1 MIWIPNATEAWEVV
15 QVVSSDASSVTV
27 KKMNGGAD
35 FKVPGNL
42 STFGSVNLTA
52 LEENCDNLV
61 NLETFNEGIILHHI
75 KKRFNQD
82 KIYTYVGNI
91 LIALNPY
98 KHIDIYGLSVVERIY
113 DQVKR
118 KQDPPPHVFSI
129 AANAVFNMRED
140 AKDQSVLISGESG
153 AGKTEATKKILQ
165 FISTICTSTAS
176 RIGPSIENQI
186 LDSNPLLESF

>member
-1 MIWIPNATEAWEVV
+1 MIWIPSATEAWEVV
-15 QVVSSDASSVTV
+15 QVVSSDSTSVTV
-27 KKMNGGAD
+27 KKLNNAGGD

-42 STFGSVNLTA
+42 STFGSVNLPA
-52 LEENCDNLV
+52 LEESCENLV

-75 KKRFNQD
+75 KKRFTQD

-98 KHIDIYGLSVVERIY
+98 KSIDIYGLSVVERIY
-113 DQVKR
+113 EQVKK

-140 AKDQSVLISGESG
+140 AKDQSVLISG
-153 AGKTEATKKILQ
+153 
-165 FISTICTSTAS
+165 
-176 RIGPSIENQI
+176 N
-186 LDSNPLLESF
+186 